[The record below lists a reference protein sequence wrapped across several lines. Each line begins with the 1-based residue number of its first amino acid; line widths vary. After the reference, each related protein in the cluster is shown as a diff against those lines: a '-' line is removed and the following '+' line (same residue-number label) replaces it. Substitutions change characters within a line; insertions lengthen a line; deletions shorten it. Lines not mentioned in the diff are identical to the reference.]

1 MSFQTSLKGKCFCS
15 LVNLPIGHSFTPSQS
30 HQVSTFF
37 VFGSTSPFLNSGKG
51 FCFSGIGTF
60 PTTDTIFLFTAA
72 PNGKKVEKSG
82 ITYDLFDCKN
92 NQCINSDVYEYF
104 DDKNNL
110 QIYVN
115 GSDGGSVIDYFGVV
129 YQYKTMIHPNGD
141 WVNLK

>member
-1 MSFQTSLKGKCFCS
+1 MINFKENKKVCLIVLIGVILFTFMLILIMRLTSKYKVSDDTVVSFM
-15 LVNLPIGHSFTPSQS
+15 
-30 HQVSTFF
+30 
-37 VFGSTSPFLNSGKG
+37 SGKYQ
-51 FCFSGIGTF
+51 I
-60 PTTDTIFLFTAA
+60 IK
-72 PNGKKVEKSG
+72 NVEKSG